1 MTIWIK
7 YEVFS
12 CIKQFHIQK
21 CFSTVS
27 TVRVAKKMLKK
38 NPSNIFSMYFMK
50 KLNEIVN
57 IYLETKISSKYTNIL
72 L

>member
-12 CIKQFHIQK
+12 YINQFHIQK

-27 TVRVAKKMLKK
+27 RVRVAKKNAKK
-38 NPSNIFSMYFMK
+38 NPYNIFSMYFMK